1 MADIRVTC
9 LNCMDGRVQLP
20 VHHWILEHRKVDF
33 IDVITE
39 AGMDGVLADP
49 DHDISEILYSIEIS
63 VKRNYSTGLF
73 VVGHYDCRGNP
84 NDEKTH
90 HEHIVKAIER
100 VKYHWKTHSVT
111 GLWVNSNWQVE
122 EVKTIA

>member
-20 VHHWILEHRKVDF
+20 VLQWIKEHRKVDF
-33 IDVITE
+33 VDVITE

-49 DHDISEILYSIEIS
+49 KHDINEILYSIKIS
-63 VKRNYSTGLF
+63 VTLNKSTGLF

-84 NDEKTH
+84 SNDEQH
-90 HEHIVKAIER
+90 HQHIIEAIKR
-100 VKYHWKTHSVT
+100 VKSYWETHSVT
-111 GLWVNSNWQVE
+111 GLWVNKDWQVE
-122 EVKTIA
+122 EVETIP